1 MIGFWGGSQHSQSW
15 MPTSSENPDF
25 CCAKNQR
32 VNVRNRSRTGVPCSW
47 TRLKKRCRLHFHA
60 ARFCS
65 QRKDQILTL
74 WNYHYSFMH
83 TYVYIYI
90 NNHNTYYIQHILK
103 YNIICILY
111 MSYIICM
118 YYIYISYIYNPNSFA
133 KVIDIHSP
141 WRRVL
146 ADLSGDQSG
155 SIPSTYIKDQHWLV
169 IPNIWCFHC

>member
-1 MIGFWGGSQHSQSW
+1 M
-15 MPTSSENPDF
+15 DF
-25 CCAKNQR
+25 E
-32 VNVRNRSRTGVPCSW
+32 GVPNI
-47 TRLKKRCRLHFHA
+47 LKVECPLVVKIRISVVPRINVLMYAIARAQGCRAPEQGWKRDAGCTSMPLVSALKERTKFWHYEIII
-60 ARFCS
+60 
-65 QRKDQILTL
+65 ILL
-74 WNYHYSFMH
+74 CIRM
-83 TYVYIYI
+83 YIYI